1 MRRDRL
7 IQIVAGVLCVALLA
21 GSGVLAAMTAAS
33 AGRNKLMLSETLDDG
48 SDPEVAVGIAM
59 GAFRGLFVNM
69 LWLRA
74 NKLKEEGK
82 FHEAMNLAATITRLQ
97 PHFPKVWSFHAW
109 NMAYNIS
116 VKTNTADERWNWVN
130 AGIDL
135 LRRDGVPNNP
145 NDLLVHKELA
155 WIFLHKIQG
164 YTDDANPYYKVRL
177 AHEWHEVL
185 GPPPD
190 PDPEDSSRERM
201 IEQFVDWLMPIVEA
215 PETLQTLRQENAGV
229 DQLVSD
235 VLQRAG
241 EARAIPREP
250 TDDITVDIMVPRIV
264 ELFSA
269 GPRDTNW
276 VKGWLR
282 GSTIAKSGRW
292 PLIRQ
297 KLSEPEIA
305 LLEMTVDSSRQEAW
319 GALLAQQR
327 KRVLRDKYNMEPQ
340 RMIRYTRK
348 YGPIDWRHGAAH
360 GLYWGAKGVEGAL
373 TRVSERNRD
382 DFDFLNT
389 DRVVVHSVQELW
401 RGGNLYFDYLTTV
414 LDPTIPNPFYIQI
427 PNVYFLKTYGD
438 ILDEVM
444 ARGIESGFEGTHRV
458 FSNYAAGY
466 ENFLRD
472 AIRYLYRRG
481 QIQEAEAY
489 KVKAATLAEANI
501 HWSMRP
507 EYFAQSLPEFVQAEL
522 QDALTRP
529 SVAAQEVTAALQD
542 ALIALIQG
550 DQERFL
556 RQFRYAREAH
566 AYFFREQGR
575 GNQANPG
582 KERMEAYLDR
592 NFLVTAGALFDQ
604 LIRRLEQDHRIA
616 AYNAAPTELK
626 QWVYDNL
633 RAGLKEAM
641 DAEAGG
647 GGQPFDVAYPQ
658 PPGMDEFRAWRE
670 QLIEERRR
678 ESQQERK

>member
-1 MRRDRL
+1 MQRDRL
-7 IQIVAGVLCVALLA
+7 IQITAAALCLALFA
-21 GSGVLAAMTAAS
+21 ASGMLAAQAAAS
-33 AGRNKLMLSETLDDG
+33 AGRHKLMLSETLTDN

-82 FHEAMNLAATITRLQ
+82 FHEAMNLSATITRLQ

-116 VKTNTADERWNWVN
+116 VKTNTPDERWGWVN

-135 LRRDGVPNNP
+135 LRRDGIPNNP

-164 YTDDANPYYKVRL
+164 YTDDVNPYYKVRL

-190 PDPEDSSRERM
+190 PDPEDRSSERAL
-201 IEQFVDWLMPIVEA
+201 EQYVQWLTPIAEA
-215 PETLQTLRQENAGV
+215 PETLLTLRQENPDV
-229 DQLVSD
+229 DQLVTD
-235 VLQRAG
+235 VLRRAG
-241 EARAIPREP
+241 EARAMPRER
-250 TDDITVDIMVPRIV
+250 TGDITVDVTIPRIT

-269 GPRDTNW
+269 GPRETNW
-276 VKGWLR
+276 LKAYLR
-282 GSTIAKSGRW
+282 ASMIVRSGRW
-292 PLIRQ
+292 PLVRQ
-297 KLSEPEIA
+297 LLSEPERA
-305 LLEMTVDSSRQEAW
+305 LVEITVDTSRQGAW
-319 GALLAQQR
+319 DALMAQQR
-327 KRVLRDKYNMEPQ
+327 KRLLRDKYNMEPQ

-348 YGPIDWRHGAAH
+348 YGPIDWRLGAAH
-360 GLYWGAKGVEGAL
+360 GLYWGAKGVEGGL
-373 TRVSERNRD
+373 TRVSDRNKE

-414 LDPTIPNPFYIQI
+414 LDPTAPNPFYIQI
-427 PNVYFLKTYGD
+427 PNVYFIQTYGD
-438 ILDEVM
+438 ILEEVIG
-444 ARGIESGFEGTHRV
+444 RSEFEGAHRT

-481 QIQEAEAY
+481 QIREAEAY
-489 KVKAATLAEANI
+489 KLKAATMAEANM
-501 HWSMRP
+501 HWSLRP
-507 EYFAQSLPEFVQAEL
+507 EYFAQSLPEFVEAEL
-522 QDALTRP
+522 QDAMTRP

-542 ALIALIQG
+542 ALVALIQR
-550 DQERFL
+550 DQDRFR
-556 RQFRYAREAH
+556 RQFQYARDAH

-582 KERMEAYLDR
+582 KERMESYLDR
-592 NFLVTAGALFDQ
+592 NFIVTAGALFDQ
-604 LIRRLEQDHRIA
+604 LIRRLEQDHRVA
-616 AYNAAPTELK
+616 AYNAAPTELQ

-633 RAGLKEAM
+633 HAGLKEAM
-641 DAEAGG
+641 DAEAETGG
-647 GGQPFDVAYPQ
+647 EPFDVAYPE
-658 PPGMDEFRAWRE
+658 PPGMDGFRGWRE
-670 QLIEERRR
+670 QLIQERQRQ
-678 ESQQERK
+678 SQQERK